1 MDIKYNQNEI
11 VDIEKETLHS
21 SWMRNMFQMI
31 TIGIVLLTF
40 FKTNQKLKKYFN
52 YFIRYCCRY
61 IFCNL

>member
-1 MDIKYNQNEI
+1 MDIKNDQNEI

-40 FKTNQKLKKYFN
+40 FKQIQN
-52 YFIRYCCRY
+52 
-61 IFCNL
+61 